1 MNGKIAVGGFGV
13 CVLAMLAVLDY
24 GHAASQPAGPTQKIG
39 VVSMADMFNNSQKHT
54 QHNAQAMARLSLGR
68 TQLENLKKEVDGED
82 AELKT
87 LKEGTADYAQQLQ
100 VLIEKR
106 SRLQGQQEF
115 LKQQSLLEEKTWR
128 ENLYQ
133 AFMKATQ
140 EIAKEKGLDLVLE
153 RSEPEFPV
161 SSEELM
167 LTLYTH
173 KVLYAEGCIDL
184 TREVIARVDADGT
197 LKP

>member
-1 MNGKIAVGGFGV
+1 MNGKMAVGGVMV
-13 CVLAMLAVLDY
+13 CALALLAVLDH
-24 GHAASQPAGPTQKIG
+24 GRAASQPAGPTSRIG
-39 VVSMADMFNNSQKHT
+39 VVSMSEMFAKSQKHT
-54 QHNAQAMARLSLGR
+54 QHNVQAMARLSQGR
-68 TQLENLKKEVDGED
+68 AQLENLRKEVDGEE

-87 LKEGTADYAQQLQ
+87 LREGTADYAQQLQ

-106 SRLQGQQEF
+106 SRLQGQQDF
-115 LKQQSLLEEKTWR
+115 LKQQSMLDEKKWR
-128 ENLYQ
+128 EDLYQ
-133 AFMKATQ
+133 VFMKVAQ

-153 RSEPEFPV
+153 RSEPAFPI

-173 KVLYAEGCIDL
+173 KVLYAGGCIDL
-184 TREVIARVDADGT
+184 TSEVIARIDADAT

>member
-1 MNGKIAVGGFGV
+1 MNGKIAVGGVVV
-13 CVLAMLAVLDY
+13 CTLALLLVLDH
-24 GHAASQPAGPTQKIG
+24 GWAASQPASPTPKIG
-39 VVSMADMFNNSQKHT
+39 VVSMVEMFDTSQKHT
-54 QHNAQAMARLSLGR
+54 QHNAQAMARLSQGR
-68 TQLENLKKEVDGED
+68 AQLENLKKEVDGEE

-87 LKEGTADYAQQLQ
+87 LKEGTADHAMQLQ

-106 SRLQGQQEF
+106 SRLQGQQDF
-115 LKQQSLLEEKTWR
+115 LKQQSIIEEKKWR
-128 ENLYQ
+128 EDLYQ
-133 AFMKATQ
+133 AFLRATKQ
-140 EIAKEKGLDLVLE
+140 IAKEKGLDLVVE
-153 RSEPEFPV
+153 RSEPKFPV

-184 TREVIARVDADGT
+184 TREVIARLDADET